1 MICYPVLSQY
11 SLTFGAPN
19 SILRHVKPGSGISL
33 IATIPKIKHILRVR
47 GSADLR
53 IPRPSP
59 DSPGAPGAA
68 APGGHSGRGARGR
81 TRRYRQIFLGGGRSG
96 SGVERHHSGG
106 RPDPSLASSFGT
118 RISTRISS
126 PHHRAPHFGSRRSHH
141 HRRRAGIRNPVS
153 ARLSASASAS
163 GLRGQRRAC
172 GTPYSERAPA
182 PASAHAVVDRG
193 RASPRAS
200 YQRQQVLL
208 VTLTL

>member
-1 MICYPVLSQY
+1 MIYYPVLSQY

-33 IATIPKIKHILRVR
+33 IATIPKIEPLLRVR
-47 GSADLR
+47 GAADFR

-68 APGGHSGRGARGR
+68 APGGRGGTGARGR
-81 TRRYRQIFLGGGRSG
+81 TRRHRRIFLGGRRSG

-126 PHHRAPHFGSRRSHH
+126 PHHRAPHIGNRRGYHH
-141 HRRRAGIRNPVS
+141 GRRAGLRNPVS
-153 ARLSASASAS
+153 ARLSASAS
-163 GLRGQRRAC
+163 GLRGQRRTR
-172 GTPYSERAPA
+172 GTPPSKRAPSA
-182 PASAHAVVDRG
+182 ASAHAIFGRR
-193 RASPRAS
+193 RASP
-200 YQRQQVLL
+200 
-208 VTLTL
+208 